1 MRTAALPFLPIH
13 FILVMVKLFIL
24 TPPTVH
30 GVTVLSFRDAG
41 DMTANSW
48 AHWGQLHKGSMY
60 TTTMVQDGDDGD
72 MNDYG
77 GGGGD
82 TNDDGG
88 GGDDGED
95 ANTNG
100 GDNVTTTATIG
111 GSDNT
116 TMANDYDGA
125 GGDDIYYSTPPENL
139 TLANYSTLTVCYHL
153 RLTGGHEAPQN
164 IFNYYIE
171 DYSYISVTHGLDK
184 LYIYIPYEQVVVRAQ
199 PYFLQWSH
207 YCIVLDAITSQYSV
221 YQNGILLEMK
231 PVTFNM
237 ESWGNGGGYVTLGQ
251 YAPEQQDNV
260 FQTEPLIGQVAE
272 FNVWSEV
279 LSADEVEKVALCEYQ
294 DRAPN
299 ISFSVPSEWML
310 NDNVTWIIENSTENM
325 CSLSHFTNNNNIL
338 VSLGKHQR
346 DDGVKLCRALG
357 GRLPT
362 PTNDTYNDH
371 LKLFAEKVLIKD
383 PDNDYPLVML
393 GISTPTSG
401 WVDLYSGVKLNDT
414 RNKNSF
420 YKQGNQRNPDAV
432 VVYDIV
438 NDSWDETIYQKYYLI
453 CEIPLQ
459 KYLVRGLYD
468 KSPFGNTLWVR
479 ATLQGELVL
488 CDHTGSL
495 VRLENKHWNIIHTS
509 FTEVRMNLD
518 GTLFHPLGLNKW
530 MIWDEKNGKF
540 GQEEELL
547 ITPCPVGQYTCWDL
561 SCISENKVCD
571 SKFDCPD
578 NSDEELCERRLLVPS
593 TYNKVPPAST
603 SEGPFSVKIDV
614 QVINFRKYSITDMK
628 LAVDLKISMSWKDPR
643 LRFFWVQE
651 EEENYVISLGLDKIW
666 TPQLVFISAL
676 GATGDQETMGKV
688 LIVRKDGNPLPNRL
702 SSVLGDEFD
711 GSAVKMHLN
720 THVVVTSTCDPD
732 LYKFPFD
739 TQTCYLFM
747 PLYVNVVVG
756 NITTLPL
763 YRSRLLE
770 YEVENMTLT
779 LKQFSLYDSGSENLV
794 LTTRFRH
801 LYGYYI
807 ISIYL
812 PTLLLILISY
822 ATFFFN
828 FDDFTDRIM
837 VSVTAL
843 LVLSTFL
850 STASSSM
857 ARVSYLTLIDIWLSF
872 SIGCVFIICIS
883 HTVLLMLLRSSKDH
897 HHDKKE
903 QKPQQWAKMC
913 TPNMTLSVGN
923 HHYRATSPKIKDQ
936 SKNRRYSRVDAAM
949 KVLFPVALIIF
960 LAVYFFIGLV
970 M

>member
-41 DMTANSW
+41 DATTTSW
-48 AHWGQLHKGSMY
+48 AHWGQLHQGSLY
-60 TTTMVQDGDDGD
+60 TTTMEQDGDDGD
-72 MNDYG
+72 MNDY
-77 GGGGD
+77 
-82 TNDDGG
+82 

-116 TMANDYDGA
+116 TTTTSDGGG
-125 GGDDIYYSTPPENL
+125 GGDDIYYSSPPEYL

-164 IFNYYIE
+164 IFNYYID
-171 DYSYISVTHGLDK
+171 DYSYISVSHSLDK
-184 LYIYIPYEQVVVRAQ
+184 LYIFIPYEQLVVRAQ
-199 PYFLQWSH
+199 PNFLLWSH

-221 YQNGILLEMK
+221 YQNGMLLEMK
-231 PVTFNM
+231 PVTFDM
-237 ESWGNGGGYVTLGQ
+237 GSWGNGGGYVALGQ
-251 YAPEQQDNV
+251 YKSQQPQTI
-260 FQTEPLIGQVAE
+260 FQAEPLIGQVAE
-272 FNVWSEV
+272 FSVWSEV
-279 LSADEVEKVALCEYQ
+279 LSADEVEKVASCEYQ

-299 ISFSVPSEWML
+299 ISFSVPSEWMV
-310 NDNVTWIIENSTENM
+310 NDNVVWMMDNSTENM

-338 VSLGKHQR
+338 ISLGKHQR
-346 DDGVKLCRALG
+346 DDGVKLCRVLG

-383 PDNDYPLVML
+383 PDNDFPLVML

-401 WVDLYSGVKLNDT
+401 WVDLYSGIKLNDT
-414 RNKNSF
+414 RNKNAF

-438 NDSWDETIYQKYYLI
+438 YDSWDETFDKKYDLI

-488 CDHTGSL
+488 CDHTGTL
-495 VRLENKHWNIIHTS
+495 VRLENKHWNIIRTP
-509 FTEVRMNLD
+509 FTEVRVNLD
-518 GTLFHPLGLNKW
+518 GTLYLPLGLNKW
-530 MIWDEKNGKF
+530 RIWDEGHGKF

-547 ITPCPVGQYTCWDL
+547 ITPCPVGQYTCRDL
-561 SCISENKVCD
+561 SCIPENKVCD

-578 NSDEELCERRLLVPS
+578 NSDEEHCDRRLLVPLE
-593 TYNKVPPAST
+593 YQKVPPAST
-603 SEGPFSVKIDV
+603 SEGPFAVEFDV
-614 QVINFRKYSITDMK
+614 EVINFRKYSITEMK
-628 LAVDLKISMSWKDPR
+628 LAVDLKIHMRWKDPR

-651 EEENYVISLGLDKIW
+651 EEKDYIISLGLDEIW
-666 TPQLVFISAL
+666 TPPLVFISAL
-676 GATGDQETMGKV
+676 GATGDHHTMGKM
-688 LIVRKDGNPLPNRL
+688 LTVRKDGNPLPNRL

-711 GSAVKMHLN
+711 GSAVKLHLLSQ
-720 THVVVTSTCDPD
+720 VVVTSTCDPD

-770 YEVENMTLT
+770 YEVENMTLA
-779 LKQFSLYDSGSENLV
+779 LKQFPLYDGGEEHLV

-857 ARVSYLTLIDIWLSF
+857 ARVSYFTLIDIWLSF
-872 SIGCVFIICIS
+872 SIVCVFIICIS
-883 HTVLLMLLRSSKDH
+883 HTVLLILLRSSEDH
-897 HHDKKE
+897 HHDK
-903 QKPQQWAKMC
+903 KPQQWAKMC
-913 TPNMTLSVGN
+913 TPNMTLSVGS
-923 HHYRATSPKIKDQ
+923 HHYRASSPKKKDQ

-949 KVLFPVALIIF
+949 KILFPVALIMF
-960 LAVYFFIGLV
+960 LAVYFFLGLV